1 MNLLMIIRVAFRAL
15 SKNKMRACLTV
26 LGIVIGVAA
35 VILLVS
41 ISQSGG
47 QMIQEQFQNLGTNLI
62 VVISGNRSPGGVRQG
77 SKSVITLMPEDAD
90 AIAEECPSVRAAS
103 PMVYATGQVIAG
115 NQNWWPQSISGVNA
129 NYPTVANWQMER
141 GEFFTPADVRSAAK
155 VCVIGRTVALNLF
168 QTTNCIGA
176 TIRIRSV
183 PFTVVGV
190 LEKKGANLFGQDE
203 DDIVLA
209 PCTTINKRVYGSPF
223 KNVHV
228 IYVLAYSVNRMSDAE
243 DEVRQLMR
251 ERHRI
256 RGDKPDDFNIHN
268 HSEVLGVLKIITT
281 VLTLLL
287 GSVASVSLIVGGV
300 GIMNIMLVSVTERTR
315 EIGIRLAVGARSRD
329 ILRQFLLEAV
339 VLSLLGGTIGVI
351 LGVSAAAGCTLAANT
366 WLGNVKWP
374 LTISLDAI
382 AVSLCF
388 AASVG
393 VFFGYY
399 PARKASRLDPI
410 ESLRYE

>member
-1 MNLLMIIRVAFRAL
+1 MNLWMIIRVAFRAL
-15 SKNKMRACLTV
+15 SKNTMRACLTV

-41 ISQSGG
+41 ISQSAG

-62 VVISGNRSPGGVRQG
+62 VVISGNRSPGGVQQG
-77 SKSVITLMPEDAD
+77 AKSVITLTPDDAD

-115 NQNWWPQSISGVNA
+115 NQNWWPEDIYGVNSD
-129 NYPTVANWQMER
+129 YQTVANWQMER
-141 GEFFTPADVRSAAK
+141 GEFFTPGDVRAAAK
-155 VCVIGRTVALNLF
+155 VCVIGQTVAKNLF
-168 QTTNCIGA
+168 QSTDCVGT

-183 PFTVVGV
+183 PFTVIGV
-190 LEKKGANLFGQDE
+190 LDKKGANLFGQDQ
-203 DDIVLA
+203 DDVVLA

-228 IYVLAYSVNRMSDAE
+228 IYVLAYSVNRMQDAE

-256 RGDKPDDFNIHN
+256 RVDNPDDFHIFNR
-268 HSEVLGVLKIITT
+268 SEVLGVLKIITT

-339 VLSLLGGTIGVI
+339 VLSLLGGTIGVV
-351 LGVSAAAGCTLAANT
+351 LGVAAAAGCTLAANT

-382 AVSLCF
+382 VVSLGF